1 MKHMSQSHLRAKIL
15 TGVLVIIFGVLFL
28 LRTMGHELPFNLISW
43 KILLICIGLVHLVK
57 HDFKRFG
64 GYVMI
69 LIGGV
74 FLLNDITDF
83 HIDTKFLWPVL
94 IIIFGISMLYKS
106 LFLGGK
112 KKGSTV
118 FLDEETEIADDDYL
132 ETNAVFGGVNK
143 SIVSKDFKGA
153 KVNSYFGGTELNLTK
168 ADIVTSA
175 TIETNTMFGGTTII
189 VPSGW
194 DVRSEITTVFGGVE
208 DKRPVVDIESE
219 SGKVLILRGNCIFG
233 GIEIQSYI

>member
-1 MKHMSQSHLRAKIL
+1 MSQSHLRAKIL
-15 TGVLVIIFGVLFL
+15 TGVLVIVFGVLFL
-28 LRTMGHELPFNLISW
+28 IRTMGYALPFNLISW
-43 KILLICIGLVHLVK
+43 KVLLICIGLVHLVK

-74 FLLNDITDF
+74 FLINDITDI
-83 HIDTKFLWPVL
+83 HISTKFLWPVL
-94 IIIFGISMLYKS
+94 IILLGISILYKNLIGKS
-106 LFLGGK
+106 K

-118 FLDEETEIADDDYL
+118 FLDEETEISDEEFL
-132 ETNAVFGGVNK
+132 ESNAVFGGLNK

-168 ADIVTSA
+168 ADIVSKA
-175 TIETNTMFGGTTII
+175 TIETNTIFGGTTII

-194 DVRSEITTVFGGVE
+194 EVRSEITTIFGGVE
-208 DKRPVVDIESE
+208 DKRPVVDIETE
-219 SGKVLILRGNCIFG
+219 TGKVLILRGNCVFG
-233 GIEIQSYI
+233 GIDIQSYI

>member
-1 MKHMSQSHLRAKIL
+1 MSQSHLRAKIL
-15 TGVLVIIFGVLFL
+15 TGVLVIMFGVLFL
-28 LRTMGHELPFNLISW
+28 IRTMGYSLPFNLLSW
-43 KILLICIGLVHLVK
+43 KILLICIGFVHLVK

-74 FLLNDITDF
+74 FLLNDYTDL
-83 HIDTKFLWPVL
+83 HISTKFLWPVL
-94 IIIFGISMLYKS
+94 IILLGVSILYKNLTGNS
-106 LFLGGK
+106 K

-118 FLDEETEIADDDYL
+118 FLDEETELSDEDFL
-132 ETNAVFGGVNK
+132 ESNAIFGGVNK

-175 TIETNTMFGGTTII
+175 VIETNTVFGGTTII

-194 DVRSEITTVFGGVE
+194 EIRSEVTTIFGGIE
-208 DKRPVVDIESE
+208 DKRPVVDMETE
-219 SGKVLILRGNCIFG
+219 TGKVLILKGNCVFG
-233 GIEIQSYI
+233 GIDIQSYI

>member
-1 MKHMSQSHLRAKIL
+1 MSQSHLRAKIL

-28 LRTMGHELPFNLISW
+28 IRTMGYSLPFNLISW
-43 KILLICIGLVHLVK
+43 KVLLICIGLVHLVK

-74 FLLNDITDF
+74 FLINDITDI
-83 HIDTKFLWPVL
+83 HISTKFLWPVL
-94 IIIFGISMLYKS
+94 IILLGISILYKNLIGKS
-106 LFLGGK
+106 K

-118 FLDEETEIADDDYL
+118 FLDEETEISDEEFL
-132 ETNAVFGGVNK
+132 ESNAVFGGLNK

-168 ADIVTSA
+168 ADIVSTA
-175 TIETNTMFGGTTII
+175 TIETNTIFGGTTII

-194 DVRSEITTVFGGVE
+194 EVRSEITTIFGGVE
-208 DKRPVVDIESE
+208 DKRPVVDIETE
-219 SGKVLILRGNCIFG
+219 TGKVLILRGNCVFG
-233 GIEIQSYI
+233 GIDIQSYI

>member
-1 MKHMSQSHLRAKIL
+1 MKQSHLRAKIL
-15 TGVLVIIFGVLFL
+15 TGVLVIAFGVLFL
-28 LRTMGHELPFNLISW
+28 LRTMGYVLPFNLFSW
-43 KILLICIGLVHLVK
+43 KVLLICIGLVHLVK

-74 FLLNDITDF
+74 FILNDITD
-83 HIDTKFLWPVL
+83 IQINTKFLWPVL
-94 IIIFGISMLYKS
+94 IILFGVSIIYKN
-106 LFLGGK
+106 LTRGK
-112 KKGSTV
+112 KKDSTV
-118 FLDEETEIADDDYL
+118 FLDEETDISDEEFL
-132 ETNAVFGGVNK
+132 ESNAIFGAVDK

-168 ADIVTSA
+168 ADIVKSA
-175 TIETNTMFGGTTII
+175 TIETNTVFGGTSII

-194 DVRSEITTVFGGVE
+194 EVRSEITSIFGGVE
-208 DKRPVVDIESE
+208 DKRPIVDMESE
-219 SGKVLILRGNCIFG
+219 TGKVLILRGNCVFG

>member
-1 MKHMSQSHLRAKIL
+1 MSQSHLRAKIL

-28 LRTMGHELPFNLISW
+28 IRTMGYSLPFNLISW
-43 KILLICIGLVHLVK
+43 KVLLICIGLVHLVK

-74 FLLNDITDF
+74 FLINDITDI
-83 HIDTKFLWPVL
+83 HISTKFLWPVL
-94 IIIFGISMLYKS
+94 IILLGISILYKNLIGKS
-106 LFLGGK
+106 K

-118 FLDEETEIADDDYL
+118 FLDEETEISDEEFL
-132 ETNAVFGGVNK
+132 ESNAVFGGLNK

-168 ADIVTSA
+168 ADIVSTA
-175 TIETNTMFGGTTII
+175 TIETNTIFGGTTII

-194 DVRSEITTVFGGVE
+194 EVRSEITTIFGGVE
-208 DKRPVVDIESE
+208 DKRPIVDIETE
-219 SGKVLILRGNCIFG
+219 TGKVLILRGNCVFG
-233 GIEIQSYI
+233 GIDIQSYI

>member
-15 TGVLVIIFGVLFL
+15 TGVLVIMFGVLFL
-28 LRTMGHELPFNLISW
+28 IRTMGYSLPFNLLSW

-74 FLLNDITDF
+74 FLLNDYTDL
-83 HIDTKFLWPVL
+83 HISTKFLWPVL
-94 IIIFGISMLYKS
+94 IILLGVSILYKNLTGNS
-106 LFLGGK
+106 K

-118 FLDEETEIADDDYL
+118 FLDEETELSDEDFL
-132 ETNAVFGGVNK
+132 ESNAIFGGVNK

-175 TIETNTMFGGTTII
+175 VIETNTVFGGTTII

-194 DVRSEITTVFGGVE
+194 EIRSEVTTIFGGIE
-208 DKRPVVDIESE
+208 DKRPVVDMETE
-219 SGKVLILRGNCIFG
+219 TGKVLILKGNCVFG
-233 GIEIQSYI
+233 GIDIQSYI

>member
-1 MKHMSQSHLRAKIL
+1 MSQSHLRAKIL
-15 TGVLVIIFGVLFL
+15 TGVLVIMFGVLFL
-28 LRTMGHELPFNLISW
+28 IRTMGYSLPFNLLSW

-74 FLLNDITDF
+74 FLLNDYTDL
-83 HIDTKFLWPVL
+83 HISTKFLWPVL
-94 IIIFGISMLYKS
+94 IILLGVSILYKNLTGNS
-106 LFLGGK
+106 K

-118 FLDEETEIADDDYL
+118 FLDEETELSDEDFL
-132 ETNAVFGGVNK
+132 ESNAIFGGVNK

-175 TIETNTMFGGTTII
+175 VIETNTVFGGTTII

-194 DVRSEITTVFGGVE
+194 EIRSEVTTIFGGIE
-208 DKRPVVDIESE
+208 DKRPVIDMETE
-219 SGKVLILRGNCIFG
+219 TGKVLILKGNCVFG
-233 GIEIQSYI
+233 GIDIQSYI

>member
-1 MKHMSQSHLRAKIL
+1 
-15 TGVLVIIFGVLFL
+15 
-28 LRTMGHELPFNLISW
+28 MGYIRPFNLLSW
-43 KILLICIGLVHLVK
+43 KVLLICIGLIHLVK

-74 FLLNDITDF
+74 FILNDITD
-83 HIDTKFLWPVL
+83 IQINTKFIWPVL
-94 IIIFGISMLYKS
+94 IILFGVSIIYKN
-106 LFLGGK
+106 LTRGK
-112 KKGSTV
+112 KKDRTV
-118 FLDEETEIADDDYL
+118 FLDEEVDISDEEFL
-132 ETNAVFGGVNK
+132 ESNAIFGAVDK

-168 ADIVTSA
+168 ADIVKSA
-175 TIETNTMFGGTTII
+175 TIETNTVFGGTSII

-194 DVRSEITTVFGGVE
+194 EIRSEITSIFGGVE
-208 DKRPVVDIESE
+208 DKRPVVDMDSE
-219 SGKVLILRGNCIFG
+219 TGKVLVLRGNCVFG